1 VIDVVSVTR
10 ELILCIP
17 GNWSDQS
24 DFLGKIASDSGGDRF
39 MCAGGMLVDLE
50 AKEHIMVDFRGP
62 HPALGEAFQIAGR
75 GKLSEE
81 LLARIENHAAVV
93 YLRFPNDIT
102 GQRERLMK
110 FTRLLARIGGLA
122 VKLESSGI
130 AHSLEHWLGMLTGSP
145 FDLYCASVVL
155 VGGDSYAYSCGM
167 HHFGLPDS
175 AVPKTVA
182 GEQAAEVINR
192 FNFWRISEQPELASG
207 NTFSVAADAP
217 RLRLTLVE
225 DSRYPADAPFH
236 NPHGVWRLDPVNA

>member
-1 VIDVVSVTR
+1 MAR

-17 GNWSDQS
+17 GNWSDES
-24 DFLGKIASDSGGDRF
+24 EFLGKIVGDSGGGRF
-39 MCAGGMLVDLE
+39 LCAGGKLVDLE
-50 AKEHIMVDFRGP
+50 ANEHILVDLRGP

-81 LLARIENHAAVV
+81 VLARIEQHTAVA
-93 YLRFPNDIT
+93 YLRFPSDIA

-110 FTRLLARIGGLA
+110 FTRLLARVGGLA
-122 VKLESSGI
+122 VKIETSGI
-130 AHSLEHWLGMLTGSP
+130 AHTLEHWLGMLTGSP
-145 FDLYCASVVL
+145 FDLYCASVAL
-155 VGGDSYAYSCGM
+155 VVGDSYHYSCGM

-175 AVPKTVA
+175 AVPKTLA
-182 GEQAAEVINR
+182 GDHAEVMNR
-192 FNFWRISEQPELASG
+192 FNFWRISEQPELANG

-236 NPHGVWRLDPVNA
+236 NAHGVWRLDPA